1 MTLPWMKR
9 SFAFMALLPLCF
21 ASHLVIVQE
30 QAPLQAD
37 V

>member
-1 MTLPWMKR
+1 MDEAELCL
-9 SFAFMALLPLCF
+9 MALLPLCF
-21 ASHLVIVQE
+21 ASHLVIVQK